1 MVCCGVAWRGVVWFG
16 FVGFGLVFGLVL
28 VVVRFCFVLFWL
40 RFVVSFCFCFFL
52 FLFLFFFFCSV
63 LFRFGLVCLLPSSSV
78 SECELFLVG
87 LWLECFLGGCVGALR
102 ERERARAT
110 STSARGLSTR
120 LSSPFFLS
128 FFNFSN
134 RSASWVALVAGFFRS
149 LVLSFFRSSVLL
161 LRGQGGKRNSEA
173 TTTTATT
180 MSGLDALGES
190 DDVFDDDDPFAYS
203 KSRMGK
209 DKSSFLSYSKDASS
223 SSMAAGNMSGLSL
236 KERAKLMLEAS
247 KNSSSSKTSAKSAK
261 KGRKTKTVK
270 QAATSN
276 AALTATGSTGG
287 SDSLRRSG
295 GFGAA
300 DSGGGANTPDKS
312 LSRTGVDER
321 WSSRFDDLDDLS
333 IDEKDWETPEQR
345 AEREAR
351 EAREA
356 LEIEASSI
364 AQDDGSM
371 HRLSHAGY
379 GGAVDEPSSES
390 EEEEVIDPL
399 AMTVSQ
405 IKEVNARNQ
414 EIRQRKF
421 EKQRQKKDAERE
433 EKRVRLNAAHEAL
446 QAGVDECEGI
456 VQEDEDNGDLSK
468 TLSAKGMEE
477 ALEKLRKAMSEAEA
491 AGIHDTPD
499 GLLVDHGEDVVEQV
513 EELLAAQI
521 MREGD
526 VARLRD
532 IMAAAQKSGDHALL
546 ARGIESTKA
555 AGHLSSGNPVF
566 AEAEAVALE
575 LAEESRLRKEKAE
588 QDAKAVALQEA
599 LQNAYDNANGEKL
612 FSDEQRAAIPALK
625 VCFSAAV

>member
-1 MVCCGVAWRGVVWFG
+1 
-16 FVGFGLVFGLVL
+16 
-28 VVVRFCFVLFWL
+28 
-40 RFVVSFCFCFFL
+40 
-52 FLFLFFFFCSV
+52 
-63 LFRFGLVCLLPSSSV
+63 
-78 SECELFLVG
+78 
-87 LWLECFLGGCVGALR
+87 
-102 ERERARAT
+102 
-110 STSARGLSTR
+110 
-120 LSSPFFLS
+120 
-128 FFNFSN
+128 
-134 RSASWVALVAGFFRS
+134 
-149 LVLSFFRSSVLL
+149 
-161 LRGQGGKRNSEA
+161 
-173 TTTTATT
+173 

-223 SSMAAGNMSGLSL
+223 SSAAGNMSGLSL
-236 KERAKLMLEAS
+236 KDRAKLMLEAS
-247 KNSSSSKTSAKSAK
+247 KNSSNSKASAKSAK

-270 QAATSN
+270 QATAN
-276 AALTATGSTGG
+276 AKAKAALTATGSTGG

-295 GFGAA
+295 GFSAGAG
-300 DSGGGANTPDKS
+300 SGGANTPDKS
-312 LSRTGVDER
+312 LSRTGVDDR

-351 EAREA
+351 EAQEA

-371 HRLSHAGY
+371 HRLSHAGF

-399 AMTVSQ
+399 SMTVSQ

-421 EKQRQKKDAERE
+421 QKQRQKEEAERE
-433 EKRVRLNAAHEAL
+433 EKRARLNAAREAL
-446 QAGVDECEGI
+446 QAGVDECEEM
-456 VQEDEDNGDLSK
+456 VKEDEDNGDLSN
-468 TLSAKGMEE
+468 TLTAKGMEE

-513 EELLAAQI
+513 EELLATQI

-526 VARLRD
+526 AAKLRD
-532 IMAAAQKSGDHALL
+532 IIATAQKSGDHASL
-546 ARGIESTKA
+546 ARGIENAKA
-555 AGHLSSGNPVF
+555 AGHLSSGHPVF

-575 LAEESRLRKEKAE
+575 LAEQSRLRKEKAE

-599 LQNAYDNANGEKL
+599 LQNAYDKANNEKL

-625 VCFSAAV
+625 VCFPVSVF